1 VTERAADR
9 LALAFCLAALLLALG
24 LGMMHRIGG
33 FSLETDFYNWYAPQ
47 AVGLLRGEPYTFRHN
62 PPGYILLLAGATWL
76 VGESFLAAKLL
87 SALATAALGW
97 VCYRLVRAL
106 FDPAVALGAT
116 VLLLLSLVPYSFRA
130 VPDLLGA
137 LATLVPIWLV
147 LRREPIARRDAA
159 LAGVVAG
166 CAYLLR
172 ANTVFLLPAL
182 GLALLVL
189 PRGLPPRARV
199 VLPALFVAGFL
210 LATVPWFAWNTAR
223 YGSPTAGTP
232 QLQVALHFYAPN
244 GDMYGEQMGQ
254 YEGKFHSLLD
264 VLTYR
269 PARVVKMYLT
279 DVLIDYPAALADEV
293 LTFPAY
299 LFLGA
304 GLLVLLRRGG
314 ARRLAW
320 LLVTALG
327 YLLLGLVGFYPRYHL
342 FVFPVLFLLVA
353 YFLLSDEPGTA
364 GAPGAALGR
373 WRWAACVWVL
383 AGAVYATAAAVEK
396 GFEREPRYLLRF
408 AQELRREAR
417 PGDAM
422 VSGKPQLAWVARLR
436 RVVPS
441 QESPTAFLAHA
452 GALGARYFTYSPA
465 EAAIYP
471 ALDALRDPA
480 AVAGRFTLRFRD
492 AGSGTL
498 VYEIRR

>member
-9 LALAFCLAALLLALG
+9 LALASCLGALLLALG
-24 LGMMHRIGG
+24 LGVMHRIGG

-76 VGESFLAAKLL
+76 AGEPFLAAKLL
-87 SALATAALGW
+87 SALAAAALGW
-97 VCYRLVRAL
+97 ICYRLVRAL
-106 FDPAVALGAT
+106 FDPLVALGAT
-116 VLLLLSLVPYSFRA
+116 VLLLLALVPYSFRA

-137 LATLVPIWLV
+137 LATIVPVWLV
-147 LRREPIARRDAA
+147 LRREPITRLDAV
-159 LAGVVAG
+159 LAGVVAA

-182 GLALLVL
+182 ALALLLL
-189 PRGLPPRARV
+189 PRGLAPRARV
-199 VLPALFVAGFL
+199 ILPALFVAGFL
-210 LATVPWFAWNTAR
+210 LATMPWFAWNAAR
-223 YGSPTAGTP
+223 YGSPMAGTP

-244 GDMYGEQMGQ
+244 GDMYGEQMSL
-254 YEGKFHSLLD
+254 YEGRFHSLLD

-269 PARVVKMYLT
+269 PARVLKVYLS
-279 DVLIDYPAALADEV
+279 DVLLHYPAALASEV

-320 LLVTALG
+320 LLVTAFG

-342 FVFPVLFLLVA
+342 FVFPLLFLLVA
-353 YFLLSDEPGTA
+353 YFLLSGEPGAA
-364 GAPGAALGR
+364 GAPDAALGR
-373 WRWAACVWVL
+373 WRWAACLWVL
-383 AGAVYATAAAVEK
+383 AGAVYATASAVDK

-408 AQELRREAR
+408 ARELRREAR

-422 VSGKPQLAWVARLR
+422 VSGKPQLAWVTRLR
-436 RVVPS
+436 RIVPA
-441 QESPTAFLAHA
+441 QESPEAFLAHA
-452 GALGARYFTYSPA
+452 GSLGARYFTYSPT

-480 AVAGRFTLRFRD
+480 AIAARFALRFRD
-492 AGSGTL
+492 AGSATL